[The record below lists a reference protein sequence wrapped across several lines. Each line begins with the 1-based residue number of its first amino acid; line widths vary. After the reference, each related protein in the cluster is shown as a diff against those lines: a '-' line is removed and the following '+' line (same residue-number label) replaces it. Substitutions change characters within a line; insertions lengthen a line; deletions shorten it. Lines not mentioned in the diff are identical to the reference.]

1 MFRFTEM
8 RNVRLKPKL
17 VFLFL
22 MTGILPLLVLGLLGS
37 KLSSDALMEKS
48 FNQLDTVKELTS
60 NRFASL
66 MKERL
71 KEVALL
77 AGTKDVKEACREF
90 SIYYGKTNTEPGL
103 SFPVSTASYRSIR
116 DRYLPY
122 FSRYMKAYDYHD
134 IFIIGSEH
142 GNVLF
147 SATEMTPSGE
157 SLSQGSLKN
166 SGLAQLWQRVVKTE
180 KAVLVDFEPYAPSN
194 GLESAFIGY
203 PVYDDSSRMVSV
215 VALQC
220 TSRFINEIMDIRAGM
235 GETGVS
241 YLIRRYRGG
250 ITGQDKYELRS
261 DIKIVGG
268 GKYVIGSLFSEG
280 LAYWKDAMR
289 SGETGGHGLYTD
301 NAGNAVLVSYSA
313 LDFIGEDWAL
323 ISKIDKAEVTA
334 PLRKLIKSVLAG
346 GGIIFLLI
354 AAGSFRFAKGLT
366 RPLVIDMEFAQA
378 ISRGELD
385 RTLRLKRRDELGD
398 LGRALDTMAANL
410 RELGWLQSGKE
421 GLDDQLRGD
430 LTTDEM
436 GKRLL
441 SYMVKHLGGH
451 VGTLYTTEDQENL
464 ELTASYAF
472 TDRQGNFSRIKVGE
486 GLVGQV
492 ALEREV
498 IVFANVGEEAPL
510 LNYGMGERNL
520 EHLLTAPL
528 VFQDRLLGVF
538 QVGATAPFSKLQR
551 RFVKKNAEN
560 ISILFNAAR
569 SRRVIHDLLDRSQQQ
584 QEELQTANGELEEQA
599 RALMESEGELQA
611 QQEEL
616 RVTNEELEDQ
626 AKALRESEGELQAQQ
641 EELRVTNEEL
651 EEQTTALKSQKTA
664 LGEKNNELLRAQDN
678 IKQKARDLEIGSKY
692 KSEFL
697 ANMSHELRTPLNSIL
712 ILSQL
717 FSGNREGN
725 LTEKQ
730 VESATAIHSSGSDL
744 LKLINDVLDLS
755 KVEAGMLEL
764 SLEEVPMASMAGELT
779 RLFNGVAEDKGVEF
793 VIDLKEDAP
802 SSIFTDSHRLQ
813 QILRN
818 LITNAFKFTEQGR
831 VTLTV
836 SRPGSDT
843 DLSAS
848 GLLSQE
854 AVALSVIDTGI
865 GIPKERQED
874 IFKAFQQVDGSTS
887 RKYGGTGLGLS
898 ISRELAALLGGEVG
912 LVSEEGK
919 GCTFSLFLPVTRQDA
934 ETETGDSPEKKE
946 GAAINDEPP
955 SKPPVP
961 PFLETVKEDEDLRDI
976 KPGDNLLLIIE
987 DDPKFSGVL
996 KNLATQRG
1004 FKCLAAGDGETGL
1017 HFADYYGPS
1026 AILLDIDLPG
1036 IDGWEVMERLK
1047 GNPELRHIPVHFI
1060 SASDDSMEALKMGAV
1075 EYLTK
1080 PVSVETIEETLT
1092 RIETHLSTPMK
1103 RVLVVEDDELQ
1114 RESIKELMGNGDVT
1128 ITTVGTGK
1136 EAFQEIVT
1144 GRYDCMILDLGL
1156 GDMSGFDLLKMIRD
1170 DHNCPRIPIII
1181 YTGRDLS
1188 RSEDEKLRKYAET
1201 IIIKGVRSPERL
1213 LEEASLFLHRVEG
1226 NLPEEKQKVTRII
1239 HDKESALS
1247 GKNILL
1253 VDDDMRNVFA
1263 LSSVLEEKEMNII
1276 VARNGIEAV
1285 ENIDLHKEIDL
1296 VLMDIMMPRMDGYQ
1310 AMTEIRKR
1318 EWCEKLPMI
1327 ALTAKAMKGDR
1338 NRCIEAGA
1346 SDYLA
1351 KPVDTDKLLS
1361 MLRVWLYR

>member
-1 MFRFTEM
+1 M
-8 RNVRLKPKL
+8 KPKL
-17 VFLFL
+17 VLLFL
-22 MTGILPLLVLGLLGS
+22 MTGIFPLIVLAVLGS

-48 FNQLDTVKELTS
+48 FAQLDTVKELTS

-66 MKERL
+66 LKERL
-71 KEVALL
+71 KEVVLL
-77 AGTKDVKEACREF
+77 ADTNDVKEACREF
-90 SIYYGKTNTEPGL
+90 SLYYGKTNTGPGL
-103 SFPVSTASYRSIR
+103 PFPVNAASYKSIR
-116 DRYLPY
+116 GRYLPY
-122 FSRYMKAYDYHD
+122 FSRYIKAYDYQD
-134 IFIIGSEH
+134 IFILGSEH

-147 SATEMTPSGE
+147 SATGMTPSGV
-157 SLSQGSLKN
+157 SLSQGPLKD
-166 SGLAQLWQRVVKTE
+166 SGLAQVWQRVVKSE
-180 KAVLVDFEPYAPSN
+180 KAVLVDFEPYTPSN

-203 PVYDDSSRMVSV
+203 PVYDDASRMISV

-241 YLIRRYRGG
+241 YLVRRYRGG
-250 ITGQDKYELRS
+250 ITGKDKYELRS

-268 GKYVIGSLFSEG
+268 GRYVIGSVFGEG
-280 LAYWKDAMR
+280 LTYWKDAMKS
-289 SGETGGHGLYTD
+289 SGSGGHGLYTD
-301 NAGNAVLVSYSA
+301 NAGNDVLVSYTP

-334 PLRKLIKSVLAG
+334 PLRKLIKSIIAG

-354 AAGSFRFAKGLT
+354 AAGSFRFARGLT
-366 RPLVIDMEFAQA
+366 KPIVTDMEFAQA

-385 RTLRLKRRDELGD
+385 RTLRLNRRDELGD

-430 LTTDEM
+430 LTMEEM
-436 GKRLL
+436 GKRFI

-451 VGTLYTTEDQENL
+451 VGALYTTEDQENL

-472 TDRQGNFSRIKVGE
+472 TDRKGNFSRIRVGE
-486 GLVGQV
+486 GIVGQV
-492 ALEREV
+492 ALEREMV
-498 IVFANVGEEAPL
+498 VFANVGDEAPL
-510 LNYGMGERNL
+510 LNYGMGERTL
-520 EHLLTAPL
+520 DHLLTAPL

-551 RFVKKNAEN
+551 KFIEKNTEN

-569 SRRVIHDLLDRSQQQ
+569 ARRLIHDLLDRAQQQ
-584 QEELQTANGELEEQA
+584 QEELQTANAELEEQA
-599 RALMESEGELQA
+599 KALMESEGELQA

-616 RVTNEELEDQ
+616 RVTNGELAEQ
-626 AKALRESEGELQAQQ
+626 AKALRESESELQTQQ
-641 EELRVTNEEL
+641 EELRITNEEL
-651 EEQTTALKSQKTA
+651 EEQTIALKAQKA
-664 LGEKNNELLRAQDN
+664 SLGEKNNELLRAQDN
-678 IKQKARDLEIGSKY
+678 IKQKAKDLEIASKY

-717 FSGNREGN
+717 FSGNRDGN

-730 VESATAIHSSGSDL
+730 VESAQAIHSSGSDL

-764 SLEEVPMASMAGELT
+764 SLEEVPMASMAGDLT

-793 VIDLKEDAP
+793 VIDIKEDAP
-802 SSIFTDSHRLQ
+802 AAIVTDSHRLQ

-831 VTLTV
+831 VTLAV
-836 SRPGSDT
+836 SRPGGNT
-843 DLSAS
+843 NLS
-848 GLLSQE
+848 GE
-854 AVALSVIDTGI
+854 AVALSVIDSGI

-874 IFKAFQQVDGSTS
+874 IFNAFQQVDGSTS

-898 ISRELAALLGGEVG
+898 ISRELATLLGGEIG

-919 GCTFSLFLPVTRQDA
+919 GCTFSLFLPVSHGDVEIRHGDSKAKEAVAVEMDA
-934 ETETGDSPEKKE
+934 APPGSPSPEKV
-946 GAAINDEPP
+946 ND
-955 SKPPVP
+955 
-961 PFLETVKEDEDLRDI
+961 DRRDI
-976 KPGDNLLLIIE
+976 TPGDKLLLIIE
-987 DDPKFSGVL
+987 DDPKFAGVL

-1004 FKCLAAGDGETGL
+1004 FKCLVAGDGETGL

-1026 AILLDIDLPG
+1026 AILLDIGLPG

-1060 SASDDSMEALKMGAV
+1060 SASDDSMDALKMGAM

-1080 PVSVETIEETLT
+1080 PVSVEKIEETLT
-1092 RIETHLSTPMK
+1092 RIETHLAIPMK
-1103 RVLVVEDDELQ
+1103 RLLVVEDDELQ
-1114 RESIKELMGNGDVT
+1114 RESIRELMGNGDIT
-1128 ITTVGTGK
+1128 IITVGTGK
-1136 EAFQEIVT
+1136 EAFREIVT

-1170 DHNCPRIPIII
+1170 DLNCPRIPIII
-1181 YTGRDLS
+1181 YTGRDLT
-1188 RSEDEKLRKYAET
+1188 RAEDEKLQKYAET

-1213 LEEASLFLHRVEG
+1213 MEEASLFLHRVEVS
-1226 NLPEEKQKVTRII
+1226 LPEEKQTVTRII
-1239 HDKESALS
+1239 HDKEAALA

-1285 ENIDLHKEIDL
+1285 ENVDLHKEIDL

-1318 EWCEKLPMI
+1318 EWCEKLPII

-1338 NRCIEAGA
+1338 NRCIDAGA

-1361 MLRVWLYR
+1361 MLRVWLYKGVAV